1 MLCLFNIAQ
10 TLIIFLNYIGA
21 HTVRLKH
28 LAIIIALLFSFNAL
42 AEEVNVY
49 SGRKENLIKPLLDRF
64 TTETGIKTNLV
75 TAGAD
80 KLLTRLKSEGRNT
93 PADVFITV
101 DAGRLYRAK
110 KAGIFASVND
120 EVLNAAVPSHLR
132 DPDGNW
138 VGLSQRARVIFYVKD
153 RVQADDLSRYE
164 DLASDKWKH
173 KVCIRGSSN
182 IYNQSLVA
190 AMLAADGQEATEQW
204 VKGLVANMARPP
216 KGGDRDQIKAAAA
229 GQCDIAIANTYY
241 YGMMLN
247 SKKDPAQV
255 KAAQAMGIIWPN
267 QQDRGVHVNI
277 SGAGITKH
285 AKNPQNALK
294 LLKFLV
300 SPESQKWYAEVNY
313 EYPVNAKAETSALL
327 KSWGNFKSDNLNLD
341 VLGKNN
347 AEAVR
352 IMDRA
357 GWK

>member
-1 MLCLFNIAQ
+1 MR
-10 TLIIFLNYIGA
+10 LN
-21 HTVRLKH
+21 H
-28 LAIIIALLFSFNAL
+28 LAFFIALLFSFTAF

-64 TTETGIKTNLV
+64 TATTGIKTNLV

-110 KAGIFASVND
+110 KAGVFASIND

-132 DPDGNW
+132 DPEGNW

-153 RVQADDLSRYE
+153 RVNADDITRYE
-164 DLASDKWKH
+164 DLASDQWKR

-190 AMLAADGQEATEQW
+190 AMLAADGPQATEQW
-204 VKGLVANMARPP
+204 AKGLVNNMARPP

-241 YGMMLN
+241 YGKMLT
-247 SKKDPAQV
+247 SKKDPAQM
-255 KAAQAMGIIWPN
+255 KAAQAMGVIWPN
-267 QQDRGVHVNI
+267 QQDRGAHVNI

-285 AKNPQNALK
+285 AKNPDNALK
-294 LLKFLV
+294 LLQFLV
-300 SPESQKWYAEVNY
+300 SPQSQKWYAEVNF
-313 EYPVNAKAETSALL
+313 EYPVNAKAEISELV
-327 KSWGNFKSDNLNLD
+327 KSWGDFKSDKLNLD

-352 IMDRA
+352 IMDRT

>member
-1 MLCLFNIAQ
+1 MR
-10 TLIIFLNYIGA
+10 LN
-21 HTVRLKH
+21 H
-28 LAIIIALLFSFNAL
+28 LAIFFVLMISFNAL
-42 AEEVNVY
+42 AEEVNIY
-49 SGRKENLIKPLLDRF
+49 SGRKESLIKPLLDRF
-64 TTETGIKTNLV
+64 TAETGIRTNLV

-80 KLLTRLKSEGRNT
+80 KLLTRLISEGRNT

-110 KAGIFASVND
+110 QAGVFASIND
-120 EVLNAAVPSHLR
+120 EVLNAAVPSYLR

-153 RVQADDLSRYE
+153 RVKPSDLTRYE
-164 DLASDKWKH
+164 DLASDKWKS
-173 KVCIRGSSN
+173 KVCIRGSDN

-190 AMLAADGQEATEQW
+190 AMLAADGPQVTEQW
-204 VKGLVANMARPP
+204 AKGLVSNMARPP

-241 YGMMLN
+241 YGMMLT
-247 SKKDPAQV
+247 SKKDPAQM
-255 KAAQAMGIIWPN
+255 KAAKAMGVIWPN

-285 AKNPQNALK
+285 AKNPENALK
-294 LLKFLV
+294 LLQFLV
-300 SPESQKWYAEVNY
+300 SPESQKWYAEVNF
-313 EYPVNAKAETSALL
+313 EYPVNAKAEISELV
-327 KSWGNFKSDNLNLD
+327 KSWGDFKSDMLNLD